1 MFNKVV
7 QMQVAF
13 NSWAKLS
20 QRRSLA
26 RATSAATAVIA
37 LVWAGN
43 ALATFANGT
52 GIARVP
58 NAISSSNEGFGIA
71 LQSDG
76 KIVLAGRCF
85 ENGSKPCV
93 ARLNADGT
101 MDSLFNPSGAVPGKH
116 IIDGLTL
123 SSNGLPS
130 VKVLIADD
138 GKIVLATTCRATIP
152 IGERSVFCVARLN
165 PSGEL
170 DNTFD
175 GPDTAN
181 PGNGRFVAPFITSN
195 NSFLNDAALH
205 RNDGILDGRIVLV
218 GQCGIH
224 PCVARL
230 KPSDGSFDADSASNP
245 LVGPPSADRGVGD
258 PGVSGRFVYKHPS
271 PSSSSSGAGAAVAVE
286 TTSNGKT
293 VIAGSCG
300 TLYNTLCLAMLNRDG
315 TWDDDFRGESLPIGQ
330 GGRIIITATNQSGDP
345 IKQKAVDIKMQ
356 ADGRFLLQCKYIP
369 GSSASQC
376 MYRLNLG
383 GTIDTN
389 FSSGLPFPSVPGRV
403 VYNPVGDALAFAIT
417 PPGGSYANRIV
428 TLGDCDGVGGFSG
441 APMCITA
448 ILNGA
453 SATDGVID
461 TSLIGPNG
469 DQAGTFN
476 FSTRFVSQVAGN
488 DPKEIV
494 ANAAG
499 EFFVVGECDNQMC
512 VYKFRPDGALDTSA
526 CIADVNGD
534 LAVSAAY
541 DGLEIVRSMLGVPT
555 SVAIPAGMGYDID
568 GDGVLNASR
577 DGLLLLRR
585 MLGFSDAALLNDIT
599 FARFARRST
608 WPDIESYL
616 RKRCRIPRTQIIVP

>member
-1 MFNKVV
+1 MTSNPPGFKRLVR
-7 QMQVAF
+7 
-13 NSWAKLS
+13 LS
-20 QRRSLA
+20 FFFKSLQRTFSACAVLLLSL
-26 RATSAATAVIA
+26 SAAHDAA
-37 LVWAGN
+37 A
-43 ALATFANGT
+43 AFANGT

-58 NAISSSNEGFGIA
+58 NAIVSSNEGFGIA
-71 LQSDG
+71 LQGDG
-76 KIVLAGRCF
+76 KIVVAGRCF

-101 MDSLFNPSGAVPGKH
+101 MDMLFNPSGAVPGKQ

-123 SSNGLPS
+123 SNNALPS

-138 GKIVLATTCRATIP
+138 GKIVVATTCLTTIP

-165 PSGEL
+165 ANGSL
-170 DNTFD
+170 DNSFD

-195 NSFLNDAALH
+195 NSVLNDAALH

-230 KPSDGSFDADSASNP
+230 KPSDGSFDADSVSNP

-258 PGVSGRFVYKHPS
+258 PGVNGRFVYKHPS

-315 TWDDDFRGESLPIGQ
+315 TWDDDFRGDSLPIGQ
-330 GGRIIITATNQSGDP
+330 GGRILITATNQSGDV

-356 ADGRFLLQCKYIP
+356 SDGLFLVQCKYIP
-369 GSSASQC
+369 GLSSSQC

-383 GTIDTN
+383 GTIATD

-441 APMCITA
+441 APMCLTA
-448 ILNGA
+448 ILNGTG
-453 SATDGVID
+453 SIDGTID

-494 ANAAG
+494 TNAAG
-499 EFFVVGECDNQMC
+499 EIFVVGECDNQMC
-512 VYKFRPDGALDTSA
+512 VYKFRPDGALDTSP
-526 CIADVNGD
+526 CVADVDADGNI
-534 LAVSAAY
+534 SAAS
-541 DGLEIVRSMLGVPT
+541 DGLAIVRSMLGVPGG
-555 SVAIPAGMGYDID
+555 PALAAGNGFDID
-568 GDGVLNASR
+568 GDQSLNASR

-585 MLGFSDAALLNDIT
+585 MLGFSEASVMNGVS
-599 FARFARRST
+599 FAPHARRST
-608 WPDIESYL
+608 WPEVESYL
-616 RKRCRIPRTQIIVP
+616 RKRCRIPRAQITAP